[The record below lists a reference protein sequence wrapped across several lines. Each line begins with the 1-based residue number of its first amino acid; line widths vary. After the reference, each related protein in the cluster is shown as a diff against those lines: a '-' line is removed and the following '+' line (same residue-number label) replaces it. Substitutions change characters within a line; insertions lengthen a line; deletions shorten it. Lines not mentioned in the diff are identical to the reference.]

1 MGSGSIW
8 RIFFLLRQYLLPEK
22 VSFSQVFKFLY
33 KLLVLPK
40 YWISFLHAYI
50 FTRLLFAAMKYL
62 PSGFFSPTTCSVHIC
77 LAQLS
82 HVTTT
87 KTTAEQG
94 GGRGAKSALICL
106 LLWKQSITGTADFDN
121 YIQEKFDRSATLLSL
136 CWPTYRKCEQ
146 VLRNKEQGLLGR
158 ALIRTTIVM
167 FLMWPY

>member
-1 MGSGSIW
+1 MSCLCGRTLWGLGLSEGF
-8 RIFFLLRQYLLPEK
+8 FFLLCQYLLPEK

-62 PSGFFSPTTCSVHIC
+62 PSGFFSPTTCSIHIC

-106 LLWKQSITGTADFDN
+106 LFAETVHYWHCRLWQLHSREIWSQCNT
-121 YIQEKFDRSATLLSL
+121 SVPLLTHLS
-136 CWPTYRKCEQ
+136 
-146 VLRNKEQGLLGR
+146 
-158 ALIRTTIVM
+158 
-167 FLMWPY
+167 